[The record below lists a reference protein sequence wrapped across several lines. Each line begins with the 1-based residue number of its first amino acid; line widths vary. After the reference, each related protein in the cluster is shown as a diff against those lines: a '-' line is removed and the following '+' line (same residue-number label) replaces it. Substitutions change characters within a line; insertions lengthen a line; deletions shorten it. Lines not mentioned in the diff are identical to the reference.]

1 MYLYIW
7 QIFGL
12 LLSFE
17 FLLLKLGK
25 ACDFKAADREAHLYP
40 LGEPWSNT

>member
-7 QIFGL
+7 RIFGL

-25 ACDFKAADREAHLYP
+25 AADGEAHLYP